1 MGLLDLSDFL
11 LFLEASSLLHL
22 SVSLERCCN
31 DVTYNTLLLV
41 AELLCLLEV
50 ARSNGFLNF
59 SNELSEL
66 ALTVSNVECDTTL
79 YREGDNGKEFDAAE
93 AYKIWCRTEDDVD
106 KSVAEI
112 QRTYGDEVDD
122 FPEIGL
128 KYFGYDH
135 ILAVGQVGGC

>member
-1 MGLLDLSDFL
+1 MNTQWDTLMEECIDIREDRDAKSFFKAVESLAKILGL
-11 LFLEASSLLHL
+11 
-22 SVSLERCCN
+22 
-31 DVTYNTLLLV
+31 T
-41 AELLCLLEV
+41 
-50 ARSNGFLNF
+50 
-59 SNELSEL
+59 
-66 ALTVSNVECDTTL
+66 CDT
-79 YREGDNGKEFDAAE
+79 GKEFDAAE

-135 ILAVGQVGGC
+135 IFAIGVYDRGNFDVVAGWEFRQANPLDPQHDRYAKKPYTDESTRITSSCGAD